1 VCAKDVLQNSCAVT
15 HRSLIFEVHFQ
26 ELEVYFVKNKG
37 LPRLFLAQ
45 CGQMTY
51 DDIENSL
58 YYKKVEEFSNRIKYN
73 TLEILKT
80 PIKMSE
86 P

>member
-1 VCAKDVLQNSCAVT
+1 MGKHISSGISYIYT

-26 ELEVYFVKNKG
+26 ELEVSFVKNKG

-58 YYKKVEEFSNRIKYN
+58 YYKKVEEF
-73 TLEILKT
+73 L
-80 PIKMSE
+80 
-86 P
+86 